1 MKRPPL
7 HRGGSRQLSMDAERE
22 ILDHLEPAL
31 REATP
36 EAAAAMLA
44 LVALA
49 QVRFDADELAGAVRR
64 ALLVLASGGDLRREL
79 SLDDRAVTGL
89 AADIDD
95 PGRRIELEAA
105 LRELRARADDLPAAT
120 AALDALLDDQERA
133 WRALATAVLAGE
145 LTQDE
150 DA

>member
-1 MKRPPL
+1 MDARLYIAEAAHPP
-7 HRGGSRQLSMDAERE
+7 SMDAERQ

-36 EAAAAMLA
+36 DAAAAMLA
-44 LVALA
+44 FVAAERVPL
-49 QVRFDADELAGAVRR
+49 DADELAGAVRR

-95 PGRRIELEAA
+95 PGRRTELEAA
-105 LRELRARADDLPAAT
+105 LRELRARTDELPAAA

-133 WRALATAVLAGE
+133 WRALAAAVLADE
-145 LTQDE
+145 LTQDD

>member
-1 MKRPPL
+1 VADTE
-7 HRGGSRQLSMDAERE
+7 GQ

-36 EAAAAMLA
+36 DAAAAMLA
-44 LVALA
+44 LVAIER
-49 QVRFDADELAGAVRR
+49 VRFDVDELAGAVRR

-95 PGRRIELEAA
+95 PGRRIELDAA
-105 LRELRARADDLPAAT
+105 LRELHARADDLPAAT